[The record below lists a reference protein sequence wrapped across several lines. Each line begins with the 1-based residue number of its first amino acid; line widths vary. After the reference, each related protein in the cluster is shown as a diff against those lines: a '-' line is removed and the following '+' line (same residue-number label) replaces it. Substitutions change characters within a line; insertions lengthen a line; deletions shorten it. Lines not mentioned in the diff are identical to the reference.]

1 MAISLS
7 SLMTAGRQ
15 SLNPD
20 QIRASLL
27 LPPAASQAPATP
39 EQSANP
45 ITQAYQN
52 RYLNDY
58 EQLKAEYQAHEES
71 KGGKIINTDVAR
83 EMSPEYRADRTKSA
97 DVHEPASAFMKRYYA
112 EKLSQPTPRDK
123 DNTVVFSAG
132 GTGAGKTT
140 ALNMLEANDP
150 ALARSE
156 MIYDTNMNKFET
168 ADQKIKQALDAKRKV
183 RIIYTYRDP
192 AEALEHGALARAD
205 RMEKEKGSG
214 RTVPIEE
221 HLKTHIGA
229 RKVIDELQKK
239 YKNNPKVDIQV
250 VDNSL
255 GRGNARASQLDKLPK
270 LNENEVKR
278 RLHETLER
286 VRATGIGGTKP
297 ISDAIYHGTRGNTR

>member
-1 MAISLS
+1 MAIPLS

-52 RYLNDY
+52 RFLNDY

-140 ALNMLEANDP
+140 ALDMLEAHDP
-150 ALARSE
+150 ALARAE

-168 ADQKIKQALDAKRKV
+168 SDKKIQQALKGNRKV
-183 RIIYTYRDP
+183 SIIYTYRDP
-192 AEALEHGALARAD
+192 VEALENGALKRAT
-205 RMEKEKGSG
+205 RQEKEHGTG
-214 RTVPIEE
+214 RTVPIGE

-229 RKVIDELQKK
+229 LKTIHELQEKYKDNHKVKIQVID
-239 YKNNPKVDIQV
+239 
-250 VDNSL
+250 NS
-255 GRGNARASQLDKLPK
+255 RGAGKSAVSSLDKLPK
-270 LNENEVKR
+270 LNENEVQR
-278 RLHETLER
+278 RLYDTLER
-286 VRATGIGGTKP
+286 ARRSGA
-297 ISDAIYHGTRGNTR
+297 ISENTYRGFAANSR